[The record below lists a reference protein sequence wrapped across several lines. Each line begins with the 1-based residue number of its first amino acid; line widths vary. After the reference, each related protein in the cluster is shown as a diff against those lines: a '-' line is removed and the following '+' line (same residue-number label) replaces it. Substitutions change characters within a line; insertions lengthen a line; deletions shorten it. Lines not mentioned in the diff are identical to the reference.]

1 MGGRAFK
8 LSIVI
13 LFPGKFWNHLG
24 QFLTPRSNN
33 SESKSFSALELCCSH
48 GACTAAIDSSLTFPA
63 AFPGSS
69 SVCRIAGAGHPQMSL
84 VHLCSLITLCSEN
97 TMEKKSSSEH
107 MVAFWKR
114 MSACPVLQS
123 GFYFLA
129 CLEKQAGLL
138 SSGVFS
144 KPLAVTFSLL
154 MVLGQRCEGVGRVP
168 LTGISGASSLCCFWA
183 VSAPPWSSPDVS
195 LKVRGC
201 CRLGLCHEAAF
212 LAVQGLLK
220 YCFHMK
226 GNPTIDVLLIKR
238 GFVLLEKLSS
248 CSFR

>member
-8 LSIVI
+8 LCIVI

-33 SESKSFSALELCCSH
+33 SESKSFSALGLCCSH
-48 GACTAAIDSSLTFPA
+48 GACTAATDSSLVFPA
-63 AFPGSS
+63 AFPGSG

-123 GFYFLA
+123 SFYFLA

-144 KPLAVTFSLL
+144 KPLAVTFWLL
-154 MVLGQRCEGVGRVP
+154 MVLGQRCEGVGGYHSLVP
-168 LTGISGASSLCCFWA
+168 VGPAPCTLEQPWCLSQ
-183 VSAPPWSSPDVS
+183 SA
-195 LKVRGC
+195 
-201 CRLGLCHEAAF
+201 RLLQAGLCHEAAF

-220 YCFHMK
+220 CCFHMK
-226 GNPTIDVLLIKR
+226 GNPIIDVLLIKR
-238 GFVLLEKLSS
+238 RFGLLEKLKF

>member
-33 SESKSFSALELCCSH
+33 SESKSFSALGLCCSH
-48 GACTAAIDSSLTFPA
+48 GACTAATDGSLVFPA
-63 AFPGSS
+63 AFPGSG

-84 VHLCSLITLCSEN
+84 LHLCSLITLCSEN

-123 GFYFLA
+123 SFYFLA

-144 KPLAVTFSLL
+144 KPLAVTFWLL
-154 MVLGQRCEGVGRVP
+154 MVLGQRCEGVGAVP
-168 LTGISGASSLCCFWA
+168 LTGTSGTSSLHLGAALMSLSKCTAAPGWA
-183 VSAPPWSSPDVS
+183 LSWSCIPDCSRALEMLLSYERKSYHWCSFNKKEVW
-195 LKVRGC
+195 LAG
-201 CRLGLCHEAAF
+201 EA
-212 LAVQGLLK
+212 Q
-220 YCFHMK
+220 
-226 GNPTIDVLLIKR
+226 VLLI
-238 GFVLLEKLSS
+238 
-248 CSFR
+248 

>member
-1 MGGRAFK
+1 MGERAFK

-63 AFPGSS
+63 AFLGSG
-69 SVCRIAGAGHPQMSL
+69 SVCRISGAGHPQMSL

-114 MSACPVLQS
+114 MSACPVLRG

-154 MVLGQRCEGVGRVP
+154 MVLGQRCEGVGGVP
-168 LTGISGASSLCCFWA
+168 LTGTSGVPCAASGQCLLHLGA
-183 VSAPPWSSPDVS
+183 ALMS
-195 LKVRGC
+195 LKVHGC

-220 YCFHMK
+220 CCFHMK
-226 GNPTIDVLLIKR
+226 GNPIIDVLLTKR
-238 GFVLLEKLSS
+238 RFGLLEKLTF